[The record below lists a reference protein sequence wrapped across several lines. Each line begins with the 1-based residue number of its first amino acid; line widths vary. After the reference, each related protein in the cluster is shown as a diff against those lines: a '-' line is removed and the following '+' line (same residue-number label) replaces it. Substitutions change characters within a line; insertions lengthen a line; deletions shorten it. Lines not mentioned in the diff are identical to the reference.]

1 MTVMRTFLS
10 NARALG
16 YERLISP
23 IRPTGKQSYPT
34 IPLERYLAW
43 SRPDGLPLDPW
54 LRVQA
59 RVGGKLLEVCPDS
72 LVIEASVAE
81 WERWTGLAFPESGST
96 SSPEATSPCLSIGRK
111 AAVGTPSRTPGLRTR
126 GLRRA
131 KTPSRRRPP

>member
-34 IPLERYLAW
+34 IPLERYLGW

-81 WERWTGLAFPESGST
+81 WERWTGLAFPESGEYVV
-96 SSPEATSPCLSIGRK
+96 PGGHVPLSVDRAKGRGRY
-111 AAVGTPSRTPGLRTR
+111 AEPHAWFAYE